1 MTWLYQ
7 TFYFALPVN
16 DRRFFTQ
23 SSIEACGGGQGWF
36 STSKNIPLFTGCSG
50 FQVSSRLRTC
60 SFFSYE
66 NQKLCQRRKPQRRWV
81 RMATQK
87 QSHFSCWKFKKLCGE
102 LFMTHYFV
110 RGRRKPHF
118 FFHFYYHELK
128 TPCMLR
134 RIHETRD
141 RNLGNKWIVIL
152 SKSKLF

>member
-1 MTWLYQ
+1 MIEKMQDFSRNLVLRHAVGVKDDSQLLRIFLSSQDAVVSKFLVGYER
-7 TFYFALPVN
+7 AP
-16 DRRFFTQ
+16 FF
-23 SSIEACGGGQGWF
+23 F
-36 STSKNIPLFTGCSG
+36 
-50 FQVSSRLRTC
+50 
-60 SFFSYE
+60 YE

-87 QSHFSCWKFKKLCGE
+87 QSHFSCWKFKKLGGE

-110 RGRRKPHF
+110 RRRRKPHF

-134 RIHETRD
+134 RINETRD

>member
-1 MTWLYQ
+1 MIEKMQDFSRNLVLRHAVGVKDDSQLLRIFLSSQDAVVSKFLVGYER
-7 TFYFALPVN
+7 AP
-16 DRRFFTQ
+16 FFLMKIRN
-23 SSIEACGGGQGWF
+23 SAKE
-36 STSKNIPLFTGCSG
+36 
-50 FQVSSRLRTC
+50 
-60 SFFSYE
+60 
-66 NQKLCQRRKPQRRWV
+66 RKPQRRWV

-87 QSHFSCWKFKKLCGE
+87 QSHFSCWKFKKLGGE

-134 RIHETRD
+134 RINETRD
-141 RNLGNKWIVIL
+141 RNLGNKWIEIL